1 MYMHIVMMSFAP
13 SAGSEFFE
21 KVEAYAARIRQEC
34 ANLNL
39 YYFGPNEAAR
49 ANGYTHAVVSTFT
62 DSQAHDTY
70 QVSPAHV
77 EMKAYMGPYIQQ
89 IAVFDGATTHLQR

>member
-39 YYFGPNEAAR
+39 YHFGPNEAAR
-49 ANGYTHAVVSTFT
+49 ANGYTLAV
-62 DSQAHDTY
+62 
-70 QVSPAHV
+70 
-77 EMKAYMGPYIQQ
+77 
-89 IAVFDGATTHLQR
+89 DGGWLAR